1 MRMLWLIALALWSGV
16 ALADVRV
23 ATWNINGVE
32 KSDEGLAA
40 NARTMQADVGPLD
53 VLILQEVI
61 SDAQVRAIA
70 RALDMPYW
78 AISDLSPP
86 VAVTGNGFRSLE
98 VAVLSR
104 IPIEAAAEWDT
115 TGREP
120 TGDGFAPRVSSSV
133 IPSTETFLDLSDSG
147 VRLSRGFLR
156 VDLRGDLSIY
166 AVHWKSSRGE
176 GGTVADLDNAAQ
188 RERQAEGVAADAR
201 RRLANG
207 GSVLIGGDLNIQA
220 PGRGER
226 AGTDPAVD
234 CTPGATDA
242 TACGPDGPDGYD
254 DSVHLLLQVDPKARL
269 LSLDVEPTFVAETF
283 EGGAIDHLMVAG
295 PLAESFSAARTP
307 PVDEPSY
314 AGSDHRPVYAV
325 STMDALVPASEDDT
339 RERLRDLMDEV
350 RQRLDE
356 IEALSGTLGSR

>member
-1 MRMLWLIALALWSGV
+1 MRLIWLFVLALCANT

-23 ATWNINGVE
+23 ATWNIDGVG
-32 KSDEGLAA
+32 KTDAALAA
-40 NARTMQADVGPLD
+40 NAETMQADVGRLD

-61 SDAQVRAIA
+61 SDAQLRSIA
-70 RALDMPYW
+70 QTLDMPYW

-86 VAVTGNGFRSLE
+86 VAITGNGFRSLE

-120 TGDGFAPRVSSSV
+120 TGDGYAPRVSSTN
-133 IPSTETFLDLSDSG
+133 IPSTETVVEHPASD
-147 VRLSRGFLR
+147 VRPSRGFLR
-156 VDLRGDLSIY
+156 VDLWGGLSVY

-176 GGTVADLDNAAQ
+176 GGTVADLDNAAE
-188 RERQAEGVAADAR
+188 RERQAEGVVADAR

-207 GSVLIGGDLNIQA
+207 DSVLVGGDFNIQA

-226 AGTDPAVD
+226 AGTDPTVD

-242 TACGPDGPDGYD
+242 TACGPGGPDGYD
-254 DSVHLLLQVDPKARL
+254 DSVHLLLQVDPTARL

-307 PVDEPSY
+307 PVDGTSY

-325 STMDALVPASEDDT
+325 STTDALVPASDDDA